1 MAFRISSP
9 FLKKEPCKIPYPGK
23 EVYEGKHGGVMTKEM
38 AKANA
43 KKRNECNKKDPRW
56 VANEK
61 KQKENDQNY
70 DSDKKPKK

>member
-1 MAFRISSP
+1 MSFRISSP

-23 EVYEGKHGGVMTKEM
+23 EVSAGKHGGVMTKEM

-61 KQKENDQNY
+61 KQKENDPTY
-70 DSDKKPKK
+70 KDETKKKK